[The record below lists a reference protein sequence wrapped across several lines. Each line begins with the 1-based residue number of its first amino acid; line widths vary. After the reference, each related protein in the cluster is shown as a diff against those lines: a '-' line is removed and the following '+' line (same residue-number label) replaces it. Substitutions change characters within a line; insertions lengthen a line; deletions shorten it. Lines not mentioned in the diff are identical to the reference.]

1 MGRYFDRFPLVNYD
15 GVPAKNLLTKVDF
28 TQEAMRDIY
37 SNFDYVLEPGMNR
50 PDMVSYSYYDS
61 SQYDWLIY
69 LSNSVID
76 PYHDFYMSAE
86 DFQAFIIAKY
96 GSLDIA
102 RNTTLF
108 YRNDWSSDESIISP
122 EIYESL
128 GPAIRKYWKPV
139 MDSSFKIVG
148 YDRVKE
154 DWVIATNKII
164 SLRLTD
170 ASVLVGADIV
180 YQTSTDTYAS
190 VMSIDLDTNIVQ
202 VQHVSGMFEADGTD
216 TIEEVLV
223 LHQTISDAEAA
234 FWAPVSAYEYE
245 EEKNEL
251 KRYVNIIKRTYLPD
265 VERLFIE
272 KIEE

>member
-15 GVPAKNLLTKVDF
+15 GVPAKNLLSKVDF

-69 LSNSVID
+69 LANGMID
-76 PYHDFYMSAE
+76 PYHDFYMSTE
-86 DFQAFIIAKY
+86 DFQAFIIGKY
-96 GSLDIA
+96 GSLEIA

-108 YRNDWSSDESIISP
+108 YRNDWASDESIISP

-128 GPAIRKYWKPV
+128 EAPIRKYWKPI
-139 MDSSFKIVG
+139 MDSSFKIAG

-154 DWVIATNKII
+154 DWIIATNKII
-164 SLRLTD
+164 SLKLTD

-190 VMSIDLDTNIVQ
+190 IMSIDLDTNIVQ

-216 TIEEVLV
+216 TIEEVVV
-223 LHQTISDAEAA
+223 LQQTISDAEAA
-234 FWAPVSAYEYE
+234 FWSPVSAYEYE

>member
-28 TQEAMRDIY
+28 TEESMRDIY

-50 PDMVSYSYYDS
+50 PDMLSYSYYDS

-69 LSNSVID
+69 LTNGMID
-76 PYHDFYMSAE
+76 PYHDFYLSDE
-86 DFQAFIIAKY
+86 DFMAFIVGKY
-96 GSLDIA
+96 GSLEVA
-102 RNTTLF
+102 RNTILF
-108 YRNDWSSDESIISP
+108 YRNDWASDDSIIAP
-122 EIYESL
+122 EVYESL
-128 GPAIRKYWKPV
+128 DASLRKYWKPV
-139 MDSSFKIVG
+139 IDSSFRISG

-154 DWVIATNKII
+154 DWIVSTNKIVT
-164 SLRLTD
+164 LKLTD
-170 ASVLVGADIV
+170 ASVLSEADLV
-180 YQTSTDTYAS
+180 YQSSTDAIGT
-190 VMSIDLDTNIVQ
+190 VMSIDTDTNIVT
-202 VQHVSGMFEADGTD
+202 VQHVTGMFQADSTD
-216 TIEEVLV
+216 TIEEVTV
-223 LHQTISDAEAA
+223 IKQTISDTEAA
-234 FWAPVSAYEYE
+234 FWSPVTAYDYE